1 MIVLC
6 TESAPLTRSGRSS
19 SILELAPAP
28 QPPPPPPGQLAAC
41 LRLWD
46 ESARSLVSFS
56 PGLGRT
62 VAVSGAR
69 HSVQLLPAAQVTA
82 RSGNPVDTETL
93 VTAGWRLVGHAGAVT
108 SLAWSRAGDWLV
120 TAGQDQVAR
129 LWDWRLEL
137 QTEVVREDFSI
148 VESIPYR

>member
-1 MIVLC
+1 M
-6 TESAPLTRSGRSS
+6 
-19 SILELAPAP
+19 
-28 QPPPPPPGQLAAC
+28 
-41 LRLWD
+41 
-46 ESARSLVSFS
+46 
-56 PGLGRT
+56 
-62 VAVSGAR
+62 AVSGAR

-137 QTEVVREDFSI
+137 QTEIVCEDISI
-148 VESIPYR
+148 VESIPFSVIVKSSRTFV

>member
-1 MIVLC
+1 MEPGSVSSSLHHLYIVIVLC

-69 HSVQLLPAAQVTA
+69 HSVQLLPAAQVLA
-82 RSGNPVDTETL
+82 SGNPVDTETL

-129 LWDWRLEL
+129 LWDWR
-137 QTEVVREDFSI
+137 
-148 VESIPYR
+148 

>member
-1 MIVLC
+1 M
-6 TESAPLTRSGRSS
+6 
-19 SILELAPAP
+19 
-28 QPPPPPPGQLAAC
+28 
-41 LRLWD
+41 
-46 ESARSLVSFS
+46 SFS

-148 VESIPYR
+148 MESIPYR